1 MAFFLV
7 LFQKRGNLY
16 LEFIEQKEG
25 IHKFPMGFSSH
36 TLAVV
41 TFIGSQLLHLFWTDD
56 FDLRSLSFFSV
67 EADTPLLV
75 ILSPTT

>member
-1 MAFFLV
+1 M
-7 LFQKRGNLY
+7 
-16 LEFIEQKEG
+16 EFIEQEEG

-41 TFIGSQLLHLFWTDD
+41 TFIGSQLLHPFWTDD
-56 FDLRSLSFFSV
+56 FDLRSLSFTE
-67 EADTPLLV
+67 EAYTPLLG